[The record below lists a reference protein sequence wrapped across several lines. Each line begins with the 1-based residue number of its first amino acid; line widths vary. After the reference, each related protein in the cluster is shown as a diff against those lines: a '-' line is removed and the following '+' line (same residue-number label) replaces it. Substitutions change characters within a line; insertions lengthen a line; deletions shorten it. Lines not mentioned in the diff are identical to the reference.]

1 MKIEEIRNIG
11 VIGAGLMGHG
21 IAQVFAIKGYKV
33 KLFDNDSGVLK
44 SAPGRIRNHLQTDE
58 SIKQIIQQKDKA
70 LLKITEVIKGLNRED
85 KQ

>member
-1 MKIEEIRNIG
+1 MKVEEIRNIG

-44 SAPGRIRNHLQTDE
+44 SAPERIGNNLQTLLE
-58 SIKQIIQQKDKA
+58 MGLVRNNGSHQRIK
-70 LLKITEVIKGLNRED
+70 
-85 KQ
+85 